1 MSTGLLPLLYKW
13 TVLLHNL
20 YGLPISFYAACFF
33 HVFFVLVLFVCGGC
47 LFLFLWCFGSGGG
60 GLGFFGFLNS
70 YKNKKEIED
79 GGAQLFPACR
89 DNRNKV
95 HTEPTS
101 VKVSAL
107 CRITVKCH
115 CKSLTFRLWISQD
128 L

>member
-1 MSTGLLPLLYKW
+1 MQPAFFMSFLFWFCLSVG
-13 TVLLHNL
+13 
-20 YGLPISFYAACFF
+20 
-33 HVFFVLVLFVCGGC
+33 VFC
-47 LFLFLWCFGSGGG
+47 LFLVLCCFGSGGG
-60 GLGFFGFLNS
+60 GLGFFVFFNS

-79 GGAQLFPACR
+79 GGAQLFSACR

-107 CRITVKCH
+107 YRITVKCH
-115 CKSLTFRLWISQD
+115 CNRLTFRLWISQD